1 MTHDRDLERLLDRWL
16 ADGPSIAADRVIDD
30 VASRIVRQRQRPAWR
45 LRPWR
50 FPTMSTPIKLV
61 AAGAALLIAILGGAA
76 LMGGGGR
83 PAAPIPTATPSPSPS
98 PSPSIVAAASPSA
111 AASAGAA
118 FPAWWPATG
127 DRQGAGILTA
137 GSHTAKSFLP
147 PFTFRVP
154 EGWINDHDSADIFA
168 MLPDTPTNQ
177 AALARSGSAAQAIE
191 MGPLRSP
198 WFVCKSIENNTGDTA
213 AQMVAAARANDAL
226 AITGLADVAIGGLTG
241 KQFDV
246 RLNPDWTGT
255 CPPSPDD
262 PPDLNLAESRSRVVL
277 LDAASRGVIVI
288 FVGSVTAADFEPFLA
303 EAMPIVESFAFDVGP
318 TASPS

>member
-1 MTHDRDLERLLDRWL
+1 MNDDRDLNRLLDAWF
-16 ADGPSIAADRVIDD
+16 AEGPVQAADRVIDGAAGRI
-30 VASRIVRQRQRPAWR
+30 ASQRQTPAWR

-83 PAAPIPTATPSPSPS
+83 PAPPIPVATPSPSPS
-98 PSPSIVAAASPSA
+98 TVAAASPSA
-111 AASAGAA
+111 AASFGAA

-137 GSHTAKSFLP
+137 GSHTTKSFLP

-262 PPDLNLAESRSRVVL
+262 PPDLGESRSRVIL
-277 LDAASRGVIVI
+277 LDAANRGVIVI
-288 FVGSVTAADFEPFLA
+288 FVGSLTSAEFEPFLA
-303 EAMPIVESFAFDVGP
+303 EAFPIVQSFAFDLGP